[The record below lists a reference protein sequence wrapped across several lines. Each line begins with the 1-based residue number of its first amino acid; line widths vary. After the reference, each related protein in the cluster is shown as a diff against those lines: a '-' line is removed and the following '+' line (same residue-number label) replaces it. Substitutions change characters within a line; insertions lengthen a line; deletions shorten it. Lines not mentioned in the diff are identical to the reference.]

1 MPAHESLSNYQFRYR
16 PAKMKAFQHEVA
28 AVDKETGKNVGYL
41 LWKNTGP
48 VDEVYVREPQR
59 RIGVA
64 TEMWNHANRVAD
76 AAKGNIPYPEHSNE
90 RTDQGDAW
98 AKSTGAYVPK
108 NNYIPEGRR

>member
-41 LWKNTGP
+41 LWRNSGS
-48 VDEVYVREPQR
+48 VDEVSVSEPKR
-59 RIGVA
+59 RMGMA

-76 AAKGNIPYPEHSNE
+76 AAKGNVPHPEHSSS
-90 RTDQGDAW
+90 RTDAGDAW
-98 AKSTGAYVPK
+98 AKSVGG
-108 NNYIPEGRR
+108 YIPPNTMDKEKR